1 MKLSSFSIPLLLS
14 VGALSAVIPLHE
26 EDVVS
31 SISVPVEH
39 ESSINKR
46 EVAAPLLRVSRPAK
60 SRYIVV
66 YNRNVTDDEVL
77 EDKKWI
83 EGLVNHPSKRDVI
96 PEGED
101 GELSFFKLSFFRG
114 YAGYFDA
121 DILSKIQNNP
131 LVKFVEEDEEAD
143 FSSITTQSDA
153 PYGLTRLSTRD
164 KPTSKNYTYDNEGG
178 KGVNA
183 YVLDSGIKNDDE
195 FGDRVTQGAQFE
207 FPWIKGDILGH
218 GTHVAGTIGSK
229 SYGVAKQVNLTAVD
243 IATLIGIVRSS
254 KIVKGF
260 EFAHDD
266 HIKKINAKL
275 PGFKGSTINLSTEG
289 LVAQAITEAINA
301 VTEAGI
307 HVAVA
312 AGNTALDACY
322 SAAVNTS
329 ALIVGAIDANDTLA
343 DFSNVGKCVDIH
355 AYGADVPSVGILWS
369 PSIKSGT
376 SMATPHV
383 TGSMSYLISLQPGL
397 TSEFNTN
404 LIKPVEFRKQFLNY
418 ATQGK
423 VKGLS
428 AQNPNRLAYTGGLNP
443 LEFWGQ

>member
-1 MKLSSFSIPLLLS
+1 MKLSGFSIPLLLS
-14 VGALSAVIPLHE
+14 IGALAAVIPLNE
-26 EDVVS
+26 EAAVSTDVE
-31 SISVPVEH
+31 PVEH
-39 ESSINKR
+39 EGSINKR

-66 YNRNVTDDEVL
+66 YNRNVTDDEAS
-77 EDKKWI
+77 EDQKWI
-83 EGLVNHPSKRDVI
+83 EGLVSHPSKRDVI

-114 YAGYFDA
+114 YAGYFDP
-121 DILSKIQNNP
+121 DILNKIQNNP

-143 FSSITTQSDA
+143 FSSITTQAEA
-153 PYGLTRLSTRD
+153 PYGLTRLSSRN
-164 KPTSKNYTYDNEGG
+164 KPTSANYTYDNEGG

-183 YVLDSGIKNDDE
+183 YVLDSGVKNDAE
-195 FGDRVTQGAQFE
+195 FGDRVTQGAQLE
-207 FPWIKGDILGH
+207 FPWINGDILGH

-229 SYGVAKQVNLTAVD
+229 SYGVAKQVNLTSVS
-243 IATLIGIVRSS
+243 IVTLLGIVRSS
-254 KIVKGF
+254 NIVKGF

-266 HIKKINAKL
+266 HVKKIDAKL

-289 LVAQAITEAINA
+289 LVAHAITEAINA

-312 AGNTALDACY
+312 AGNTASDACY

-329 ALIVGAIDANDTLA
+329 AIIVGAIDSNDTLA
-343 DFSNVGKCVDIH
+343 DFSNFGKCVDIH
-355 AYGADVPSVGILWS
+355 AYGVDVPSVGILWS
-369 PSIKSGT
+369 PSVMSGT

-404 LIKPVEFRKQFLNY
+404 LIKPVEFRSQFLKY

-423 VKGLS
+423 VKGLP
-428 AQNPNRLAYTGGLNP
+428 AKNPNRLAYTGGSNP
-443 LEFWGQ
+443 LEFWGK